1 MFLKNIVWLEYFYCT
16 HNKFLMNR
24 VNKVI
29 HIGFDV
35 YSGKQIDKQE
45 VVRMLQ
51 EEYYGKRK
59 KIDDNVEYMFEFNT
73 STSLFYN
80 LISNKYYLFI
90 NY

>member
-1 MFLKNIVWLEYFYCT
+1 
-16 HNKFLMNR
+16 MNR

-51 EEYYGKRK
+51 EEYNGKRK

-73 STSLFYN
+73 STSLSYN
-80 LISNKYYLFI
+80 LISNKCYLFI